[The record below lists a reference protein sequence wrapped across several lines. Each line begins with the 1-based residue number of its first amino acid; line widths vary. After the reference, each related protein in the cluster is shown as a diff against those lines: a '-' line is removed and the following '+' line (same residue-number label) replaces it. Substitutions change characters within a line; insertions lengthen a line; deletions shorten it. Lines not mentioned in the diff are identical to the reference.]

1 MKVGIMNKL
10 TMSIKSYALLN
21 QLYHTPPYIITGSS
35 ERYTLSWFEFSY
47 LFTLYEVIFINFML
61 FSREIKHRK
70 VCVHLF
76 YYVLSSIQNIVHIYP
91 LKPNIYFPLVSCR
104 LLGVYTTA
112 SRNQP

>member
-76 YYVLSSIQNIVHIYP
+76 LLCIIFNTKHCTYISIETKYLLSPCQ
-91 LKPNIYFPLVSCR
+91 L
-104 LLGVYTTA
+104 
-112 SRNQP
+112 